1 MNEARTVLFAL
12 SGAGMS
18 PDVIKAFEE
27 KTMVAIRAG
36 SKEYYNSNSVHCDY
50 KDGLI
55 KMCQQYNPNA
65 VIISELLTGNG
76 NVFEI
81 AKEIKSDFPATTIVL
96 LFKDNRPVGDAVL
109 ADLVSSGIYD
119 WVVAPW
125 KPELI
130 ASSVVSPRKAKDV
143 EAYKPK
149 IIEGANGLAFETK
162 MIQKRVE
169 DEVDTIDNSVFSPE
183 NRGLAVEGTLSAIN
197 QPEKS
202 AEVDYHQVVN
212 RKHNM
217 GFAKPRTGGLG
228 VNLSLKTSNEPK
240 SEVKE
245 EKTVPTA
252 NIESLLQRNIEVK
265 EEEPKPELPKVQKEP
280 VEELKTELKTELIE
294 ELKTEEKASDDFDFD
309 RRSMLKNKLSA
320 LNKKDEKVE
329 KIKENVPPKFDARPV
344 DKPKAPVKEDRSEA
358 FEKALKTAETR
369 KQEPK
374 PILSLNQLDFNPEYK
389 KVLFVRALPLS
400 SIFPIHLAKLSKA
413 KFVDFNKESCYDGFA
428 NVYKTT
434 FKEAKLPDSEYIVAD
449 AVAGNGIEKIAK
461 MFDLVIAIMPE
472 DHFAIS
478 TFMKRYPN
486 LTNNYIIQNPAK
498 IINFKEAK
506 ELFGKSLGKMYFLD
520 EKTPAIGDALRNKK
534 LLMDDPEYAKSVN
547 FIVKNLNRR

>member
-12 SGAGMS
+12 SSAGT
-18 PDVIKAFEE
+18 PPEKIKAFEE
-27 KTMVAIRAG
+27 GTMVAIRAG

-55 KMCQQYNPNA
+55 KMCQQYNPSA

-76 NVFEI
+76 NIFEI
-81 AKEIKSDFPATTIVL
+81 AKAIKSDFPTTTIVL

-162 MIQKRVE
+162 IIQKRVE
-169 DEVDTIDNSVFSPE
+169 DEIDTIDNSVFSPE

-202 AEVDYHQVVN
+202 VEVGYHQIVN

-217 GFAKPRTGGLG
+217 GFAKPKNSGLG
-228 VNLSLKTSNEPK
+228 VNLSLKTSVESKP
-240 SEVKE
+240 EIKE
-245 EKTVPTA
+245 EKVTPTA
-252 NIESLLQRNIEVK
+252 GIESLLQRNIEVK
-265 EEEPKPELPKVQKEP
+265 EEEPKLEPLKVQKELIEEP
-280 VEELKTELKTELIE
+280 KEELKKEPIE
-294 ELKTEEKASDDFDFD
+294 ELKPAEEQSDEFDFD
-309 RRSMLKNKLSA
+309 RRSMLKNKFST
-320 LNKKDEKVE
+320 LNKKVEKV
-329 KIKENVPPKFDARPV
+329 KENGPPKFDARPV
-344 DKPKAPVKEDRSEA
+344 DKPKAPAKEDKSEA
-358 FEKALKTAETR
+358 FEKALKAVETR
-369 KQEPK
+369 QKEPK
-374 PILSLNQLDFNPEYK
+374 PILSLSQFDFNPEYK

-400 SIFPIHLAKLSKA
+400 SVLPIHLAKLSKA

-428 NVYKTT
+428 DVYKTT
-434 FKEAKLPDSEYIVAD
+434 FKEAKLPNSEYIVAD

-472 DHFAIS
+472 DYFVIN

-486 LTNNYIIQNPAK
+486 LTNNYAIQNPAK

-506 ELFGKSLGKMYFLD
+506 ELFGKSLDKMYFLD
-520 EKTPAIGDALRNKK
+520 EKTPAIADALRNKK
-534 LLMDDPEYAKSVN
+534 LLMDDPDYAKSVN

>member
-12 SGAGMS
+12 SSAGT
-18 PDVIKAFEE
+18 PPEKIKAFEE
-27 KTMVAIRAG
+27 GTMVAIRAG
-36 SKEYYNSNSVHCDY
+36 SKDYYNSNSVHCDY

-55 KMCQQYNPNA
+55 KMCQQYNPSA

-76 NVFEI
+76 NIFEI
-81 AKEIKSDFPATTIVL
+81 AKAIKSDFPTTTIVL

-162 MIQKRVE
+162 IIQKRVE
-169 DEVDTIDNSVFSPE
+169 DEIDTIDNSVFSPE

-202 AEVDYHQVVN
+202 VEVGYHQIVN

-217 GFAKPRTGGLG
+217 GFAKPKNSGLG
-228 VNLSLKTSNEPK
+228 VNLSLKTSVESKP
-240 SEVKE
+240 EIKE
-245 EKTVPTA
+245 EKVTPTA
-252 NIESLLQRNIEVK
+252 GIESLLQRNIEVK
-265 EEEPKPELPKVQKEP
+265 EEEPKPEPLKVQKELIEEP
-280 VEELKTELKTELIE
+280 KEELKPAE
-294 ELKTEEKASDDFDFD
+294 EQSDEFDFN
-309 RRSMLKNKLSA
+309 RRSMLKNKFST
-320 LNKKDEKVE
+320 LNKKVEKV
-329 KIKENVPPKFDARPV
+329 KENGPPKFDARPV
-344 DKPKAPVKEDRSEA
+344 DKPKAPTKEDKSEA
-358 FEKALKTAETR
+358 FEKALKAVETR
-369 KQEPK
+369 QKEPK
-374 PILSLNQLDFNPEYK
+374 PILSLSQLDFNPEYK

-400 SIFPIHLAKLSKA
+400 SVLPIHLAKLSKA

-428 NVYKTT
+428 DVYKTT

-472 DHFAIS
+472 DYFVIN

-486 LTNNYIIQNPAK
+486 LTNNYAIQNPAK

-506 ELFGKSLGKMYFLD
+506 ELFGKSLDKMYFLD
-520 EKTPAIGDALRNKK
+520 EKTPAIADALRNKK
-534 LLMDDPEYAKSVN
+534 LLMDDPDYAKSVN